1 MFRVIQKETVFL
13 VSNNESS
20 GKQKIEIKK
29 YTFII
34 K

>member
-1 MFRVIQKETVFL
+1 MFRVIQKETIFL
-13 VSNNESS
+13 VSNDSP